1 MNNKSERRMF
11 KRYAMEVALE
21 VSGED
26 AAGNRYKDK
35 AALMNVSGEGAMFIT
50 GLAGKYFLDQPLEL
64 TICLPGTDD
73 VNARMRGKA
82 TVIRIDPLIDS
93 GIKEKGRRISV
104 AVKVDAPFRFERVE

>member
-1 MNNKSERRMF
+1 MNNKSEKRKF
-11 KRYAMEVALE
+11 KRYLMEVALE

-35 AALMNVSGEGAMFIT
+35 AVLMNVSGEGAMFTT
-50 GLAGKYFLDQPLEL
+50 GLSDKYFLDQLLEL

-82 TVIRIDPLIDS
+82 TVIRIDPLVEA
-93 GIKEKGRRISV
+93 GMKEKGRRIGIG
-104 AVKVDAPFRFERVE
+104 VKVDAPFRFERVL